1 MVILYKNRAQ
11 ARSQG
16 LSLCYTVPLKNE
28 CHILCYPRA
37 YVLVRK
43 SNIFTTS
50 HNRRHFQL
58 RPKPEVCATGTWRF
72 WVITEGP
79 WKGRSLS
86 CTRDVE
92 KEHTSQRY
100 SKMSK
105 SSGVEKTKLLNVKIW
120 IPVGMKQ

>member
-72 WVITEGP
+72 WVITEGSMEKKVFELDQRCGERTHQSKIFQNEQKL
-79 WKGRSLS
+79 WGRK
-86 CTRDVE
+86 D
-92 KEHTSQRY
+92 
-100 SKMSK
+100 
-105 SSGVEKTKLLNVKIW
+105 
-120 IPVGMKQ
+120 